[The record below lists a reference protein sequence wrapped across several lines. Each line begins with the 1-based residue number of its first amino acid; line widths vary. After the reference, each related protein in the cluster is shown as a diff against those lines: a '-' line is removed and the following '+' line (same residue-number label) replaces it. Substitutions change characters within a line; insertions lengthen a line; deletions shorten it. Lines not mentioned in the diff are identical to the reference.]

1 MKIRRVCSYTT
12 AKAHSAPRN
21 RRDKPR
27 RMTMSITA
35 NMKEDFE
42 LLNAP
47 LGGDPV
53 LIRFILLPGT

>member
-12 AKAHSAPRN
+12 AKAHSAARN

-27 RMTMSITA
+27 GMTMSITA
-35 NMKEDFE
+35 ARKEDFE

-47 LGGDPV
+47 LGGEPV
-53 LIRFILLPGT
+53 LVRSIPLPGT